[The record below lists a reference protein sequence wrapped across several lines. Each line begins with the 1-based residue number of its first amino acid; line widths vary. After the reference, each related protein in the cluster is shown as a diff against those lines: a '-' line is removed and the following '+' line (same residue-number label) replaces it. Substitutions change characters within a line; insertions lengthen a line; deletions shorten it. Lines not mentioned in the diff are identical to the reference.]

1 MTASVRSCAVRRR
14 GFTLIE
20 LLVVIAIIAVL
31 IALLLPAVQQAREA
45 ARRTQCKNNL
55 KQLGLALHNYHDT
68 YGMFVYRKGGTTGP
82 APSYTCPAD
91 RDITNCERLSGY
103 YGLLPYIEQTPLYE
117 KIRAGDIPNGFG
129 PNGPA
134 GWRSWS
140 VWNVTIPGLLCP
152 SDGGSMSNRP
162 VNYVFSV
169 GDTIVNNL
177 NRHDTRGLFG
187 ASFINGSGVS
197 RNGGTRI
204 AAITDG
210 TSNTIAMS
218 EHLRRN
224 LSRRA
229 GNQVRIKEGVVQGI
243 AGLRNNP
250 GQCLATVG
258 VNGYYAASVTAKARH
273 GWLIW
278 DGQMERVGFT
288 TITPPN
294 GPSCAETN
302 NPNADA
308 NHTVIAPSSN
318 HTGGVIVVMADGSVR
333 FVSEN
338 IDTGV
343 LSAKSVNSGLSPYG
357 IWGALGSKDGGEV
370 ATQF

>member
-1 MTASVRSCAVRRR
+1 MWASSVSVPSRRR

-68 YGMFVYRKGGTTGP
+68 YGMFVPRKGGTCCWTGNYPGP
-82 APSYTCPAD
+82 ANA
-91 RDITNCERLSGY
+91 NRLSGFF
-103 YGLLPYIEQTPLYE
+103 GLLAYTEQAPLYE
-117 KIRAGDIPNGFG
+117 AIKAGDPANGINPQG
-129 PNGPA
+129 PYA
-134 GWRSWS
+134 WESWA
-140 VWNVTIPGLLCP
+140 VWNVTLPWALCP
-152 SDGGSMSNRP
+152 SAGGQTSNRP
-162 VNYVFSV
+162 TNYVFSV

-177 NRHDTRGLFG
+177 NRHDVRGMFG
-187 ASFINGSGVS
+187 ATNENNNGA
-197 RNGGTRI
+197 TTI

-218 EHLRRN
+218 EHLQGN
-224 LSRRA
+224 MGLTP
-229 GNQVRIKEGVVQGI
+229 GNQVKIKEGVVQGI
-243 AGLRNNP
+243 AGLRDGP
-250 GQCLATVG
+250 GQCLSTVG
-258 VNGYYAASVTAKARH
+258 VNGLYHDSVTAKVRH

-278 DGQMERVGFT
+278 DGQMERLGFT

-294 GPSCAETN
+294 GPSCAETSN
-302 NPNADA
+302 EHADA

-318 HTGGVIVVMADGSVR
+318 HTGGVNILLADGSIR

-338 IDTGV
+338 INTGA
-343 LSAKSVNSGLSPYG
+343 LSEPSLTGSGPSPYG
-357 IWGALGSKDGGEV
+357 IWGALGSKSGGEPTG
-370 ATQF
+370 AF